1 MQHGRTLRQSLLL
14 GLTLL
19 SACAAAGP
27 APGADGAQAA
37 AFSAVLTGTF
47 AAGQGDT
54 ATAAEDFLHALAADP
69 HNPDLLNEAF
79 LACVVAGRPEAAG
92 IAQQLPGNPIAQ
104 MLLADLD
111 ARAGNW
117 DSAQQRFASLP
128 KQGITE
134 LLGPLLVAWAQQGAG
149 NTDAA
154 LATLRP
160 FVDGGRYRGIYGL
173 HAGLIADLGGRT
185 VDADRLYHIAETNY
199 GGLNL
204 RLGQVLASWE
214 ARQNHPAEAQHTI
227 DAMLAT
233 SPELAIAGPALKAAD
248 AVRPVPTAAD
258 GIAEAYLAL
267 AAALQLQDA
276 NDFALLLLHLAID
289 LRPDFTAARLL
300 TADIQSSQ
308 RHPQQALATL
318 AGVPAS
324 DPLSP
329 VVRMRRA
336 LLQEQLGQT
345 EAAMRELDRLAH
357 DFPDRAEPLEI
368 EGDTLRLKQRFPEA
382 AAVYDRAIARLARPG
397 RDNWRLFYD
406 RGIAYERS
414 HEWDR
419 AEADF
424 NRALAVAPDQPDVL
438 NYLGY
443 SWADQGRNLA
453 RARLM
458 IEKAVQQRPN
468 DGSIIDSLGW
478 VMLRQGDHA
487 EAIRTLERAVELE
500 PEDPTINGHLGDA
513 YWSVGR
519 RREAEFQWRRALT
532 LHPEA
537 DESARLEAK
546 LHDAPGATA
555 PQNAATQPT
564 ARRIQ

>member
-1 MQHGRTLRQSLLL
+1 MPRRALRRV
-14 GLTLL
+14 
-19 SACAAAGP
+19 P
-27 APGADGAQAA
+27 PGAQTG

-54 ATAAEDFLHALAADP
+54 AVAAQDFLRALAADP

-79 LACVVAGRPEAAG
+79 LACVVAGRPEAAT
-92 IAQQLPGNPIAQ
+92 IAQQLPDNPVAQ

-117 DSAQQRFASLP
+117 DAAQQRFGHLP
-128 KQGITE
+128 HQGITE
-134 LLGPLLVAWAQQGAG
+134 LLAPLLVAWSQQGAG

-154 LATLRP
+154 LTTLRP
-160 FVDGGRYRGIYGL
+160 FVESGRFRGVYGL
-173 HAGLIADLGGRT
+173 HAALIADLAGHT
-185 VDADRLYHIAETNY
+185 ADADRFYRVAETNY

-204 RLGQVLASWE
+204 RLGQALASWQ
-214 ARQNHPAEAQHTI
+214 ARQNQQPEAQRTI
-227 DAMLAT
+227 DAMVAA

-248 AVRPVPTAAD
+248 AVRPVRNATD

-300 TADIQSSQ
+300 TADIQSTE

-318 AGVPAS
+318 AGVPAD
-324 DPLSP
+324 DPLMA

-336 LLQEQLGQT
+336 LLEEQLGQT
-345 EAAMRELDRLAH
+345 DTAMRGLDRLAH
-357 DFPDRAEPLEI
+357 DYPDREEPLEI
-368 EGDTLRLKQRFPEA
+368 AGDILRLKQRFAEA
-382 AAVYDRAIARLARPG
+382 ASDYDRAVARIAKPT

-406 RGIAYERS
+406 RGISYERS
-414 HEWDR
+414 HQWDR

-424 NRALAVAPDQPDVL
+424 NHALALAPDQPDVM

-453 RARLM
+453 RARQM

-478 VMLRQGDHA
+478 VMLRQGDHG

-537 DESARLEAK
+537 DESAKLEAK
-546 LHDAPGATA
+546 LHDVPGAMA
-555 PQNAATQPT
+555 PQTVGT